1 MAAGEVGQGRKN
13 GGREQGV
20 FAGQVGV
27 AGGPKLAAGA
37 GSRRDYRGGM
47 KTYLAVLAG
56 AGAAAWGAGVA
67 GAPPALTVYN
77 QGFAVVRERVPLDLQ
92 AGENTVAFA
101 GATAQVEPDSVVLR
115 DPAGR
120 VAVRVLEQSYRADA
134 MSQSLLLS
142 LNEGKELEFL
152 VRDQNAKEYTVRG
165 KVVRSGYNPAGE
177 HLAPIIEVEG
187 KLRFSLPGEP
197 LFPALAGDGILKPTL
212 TWRLGAAQAAKF
224 EAELGYI
231 TGGLSW
237 QAAYNLV
244 APEKGDLLDIVGWV
258 TVNNQSGKLFEQ
270 AAIKLMAGDVHRVQ
284 PEAMPMA
291 ARAKGAVMMAMGAA
305 DAVTEKAFDEFHLY
319 TLPRAVTLR
328 DRETKQVEF
337 MRATGVKAPVIYVY
351 DGAAMYGRV
360 RGGMNR
366 DPGYG
371 TQSNKKV
378 WVMREFK
385 NSEENR
391 LGLPLPKG
399 RLRFYRR
406 DDADGR
412 IEFTGENELDH
423 TAKNELIRVK
433 TGDAFD
439 VVGERVRT
447 NFQGSNRQDFAEED
461 FEIRVR
467 NRKPEPVTVRV
478 VEHLYRWTNWSVPQK
493 SDPFTKKD
501 AQTIEFEVNVPADG
515 EKIVTYRA
523 RYEWR

>member
-1 MAAGEVGQGRKN
+1 MKTMKRLTALLA
-13 GGREQGV
+13 
-20 FAGQVGV
+20 
-27 AGGPKLAAGA
+27 AAGA
-37 GSRRDYRGGM
+37 PL
-47 KTYLAVLAG
+47 LAQ
-56 AGAAAWGAGVA
+56 
-67 GAPPALTVYN
+67 PALTVYN
-77 QGFAVVRERVPLDLQ
+77 QGFAVVRERVPLELK
-92 AGENTVAFA
+92 AGENEVTFA
-101 GATAQVEPDSVVLR
+101 GVTAQLEPDSVVLR

-120 VAVRVLEQSYRADA
+120 VAIRILEQSYRSDV
-134 MSQSLLLS
+134 MSQPLLLS
-142 LNEGKELEFL
+142 LNEGRELEFL
-152 VRDQNAKEYTVRG
+152 VRDQNAKEYRVRG
-165 KVVRSGYNPAGE
+165 KVIRSGYLPGGQPAQ
-177 HLAPIIEVEG
+177 PIIEVDG

-212 TWRLGAAQAAKF
+212 TWRLGVPQAARV

-244 APEKGDLLDIVGWV
+244 APEKGDLLDVVGWV
-258 TVNNQSGKLFEQ
+258 TVSNQSGKVFEG
-270 AAIKLMAGDVHRVQ
+270 AAVKLMAGDVNRVQ
-284 PEAMPMA
+284 PAAPRMA
-291 ARAKGAVMMAMGAA
+291 KARGAVMLAMAES
-305 DAVTEKAFDEFHLY
+305 DAVTEKAFDEFHHY
-319 TLPRAVTLR
+319 SLPRAVTLR

-351 DGAAMYGRV
+351 DGAADFGRFF
-360 RGGMNR
+360 GGMNR

-378 WVMREFK
+378 WVMREFR

-391 LGLPLPKG
+391 LGLALPKG

-447 NFQGSNRQDFAEED
+447 NFNGSNRQDFAEED
-461 FEIRVR
+461 FEIKVR
-467 NRKPEPVTVRV
+467 NRKAEPVTVRV
-478 VEHLYRWTNWSVPQK
+478 VEHLYRWSNWSITQK
-493 SDPFTKKD
+493 SDAFVKKD
-501 AQTIEFEVNVPADG
+501 AQTIEFSVFVPPDA
-515 EKIVTYRA
+515 EKVVTYRV